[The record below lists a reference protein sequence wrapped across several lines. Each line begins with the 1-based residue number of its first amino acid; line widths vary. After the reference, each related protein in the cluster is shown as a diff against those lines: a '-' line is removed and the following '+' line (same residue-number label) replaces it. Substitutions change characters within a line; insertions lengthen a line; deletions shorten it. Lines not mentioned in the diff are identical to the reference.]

1 MRSRF
6 LGSVAFVAL
15 LAAPAAAQLEGQPT
29 SRYEAMYG
37 TPVDVTLDDLIQNPV
52 SYQERAVRTHG
63 RLDIEMGREQ
73 GGRAYVIRG
82 SFLNTAVL
90 VVPVQEIS
98 SDWSTEAQKLIGREV
113 EFTGVFR
120 PVPNPAV
127 SNPQAAVYYIQFWE
141 FVGPPEPDSKT
152 PIKAAEVTLEG
163 LVNRPGSQ
171 DGKTVRVVGKF
182 RGRNLYGDLPARSQ
196 RTNSD
201 WVIKDDLFAIWV
213 TGKKPKGSGWELD
226 PTLKRDTSKWIE
238 VVGRPETRNGVTYLR
253 ALQVVLSGP
262 PTPTAEV
269 QAPPPPPPRPKVAPV
284 VVFSLPL
291 DGDGAVPADSR
302 FVVQFNKDMDE
313 KTFEGRVQLRYA
325 GPPRPGDRAFDGLK
339 LTYDGGLRAL
349 TVDPGDLLRS
359 GRQLELVLL
368 PGIADVEGQALVARS
383 GREGEGIVDVL
394 RYVIGG

>member
-1 MRSRF
+1 
-6 LGSVAFVAL
+6 
-15 LAAPAAAQLEGQPT
+15 
-29 SRYEAMYG
+29 
-37 TPVDVTLDDLIQNPV
+37 
-52 SYQERAVRTHG
+52 
-63 RLDIEMGREQ
+63 MG
-73 GGRAYVIRG
+73 GGRSYLIR
-82 SFLNTAVL
+82 STFLNAGVL
-90 VVPVQEIS
+90 LVPMREIA
-98 SDWSTEAQKLIGREV
+98 SDWDTEASKFIGQEV

-120 PVPNPAV
+120 AQTGAV
-127 SNPQAAVYYIQFWE
+127 NANAQAPQFAIQFWE
-141 FVGPPEPDSKT
+141 FVGPPPPDSKA
-152 PIKAAEVTLEG
+152 PLKAAELTLEN
-163 LVNRPGSQ
+163 LVSHPGSR
-171 DGKTVRVVGKF
+171 DGKTIRVVGKF

-262 PTPTAEV
+262 PSPTAEA

-291 DGDGAVPADSR
+291 DGDGEVPADSR

-325 GPPRPGDRAFDGLK
+325 GPPRPGDRTFDGLK
-339 LTYDGGLRAL
+339 LSYDGGLRAL

-368 PGIADVEGQALVARS
+368 PGIADVEGLPLVARP